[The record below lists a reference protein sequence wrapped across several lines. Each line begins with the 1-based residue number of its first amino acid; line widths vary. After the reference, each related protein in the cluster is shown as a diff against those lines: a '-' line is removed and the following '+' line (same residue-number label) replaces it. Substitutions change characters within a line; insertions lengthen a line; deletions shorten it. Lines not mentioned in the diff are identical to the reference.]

1 MQDDVKEWNPGR
13 ADFWVQFYDDEDGRL
28 HEKEQ
33 RHKKARELAE
43 RGSLMDH
50 YEWFME
56 YPLFEKALLAFLQ
69 QVPAVLTAAQP
80 ARVLHVGCGNSD
92 FCEHVEGLLSD
103 QLGVSTSPPAEVL
116 NVDICENIITHL
128 ARRFPSRRYAVG
140 NCCELHVTTPPQHT
154 SDAVSWFTVDDTLI
168 LKAVLGNT
176 VDFVFD
182 KGTADALLSAFA
194 GEFNPNMEAYVG
206 EMLKVLRLGGAMFV
220 ISINSED
227 VVNPYFLS
235 AQDGD
240 KFFQMQFTCA
250 APPARGDVRIAV
262 QLLRVHC
269 GELHCLTQ
277 LLLLA
282 SRLRSSLYN
291 CSCPDCD
298 STIRLPHRR
307 QATAS
312 LSIITVITR
321 KKTHSKQT

>member
-154 SDAVSWFTVDDTLI
+154 SDAVSWFTVDNTLI

-206 EMLKVLRLGGAMFV
+206 EMLKVLRRGGAMFV

-240 KFFQMQFTCA
+240 KFFQMQFTDVIELDA
-250 APPARGDVRIAV
+250 AALRH
-262 QLLRVHC
+262 LRVETL
-269 GELHCLTQ
+269 G
-277 LLLLA
+277 
-282 SRLRSSLYN
+282 SRYSCYGYTVVSS
-291 CSCPDCD
+291 
-298 STIRLPHRR
+298 
-307 QATAS
+307 TA
-312 LSIITVITR
+312 
-321 KKTHSKQT
+321 